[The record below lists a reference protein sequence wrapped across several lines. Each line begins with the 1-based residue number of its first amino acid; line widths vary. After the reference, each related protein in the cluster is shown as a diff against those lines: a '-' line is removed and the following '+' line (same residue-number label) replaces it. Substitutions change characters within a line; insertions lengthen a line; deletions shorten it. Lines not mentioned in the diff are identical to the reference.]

1 MAVLEICTYPNP
13 VLKQKA
19 FAITSIDDS
28 IRQLIEDMV
37 ETMYLAPGIGL
48 AANQVGKPLRLIVYD
63 VTPKDQPRNPAVL
76 INPEI
81 ISGEGTQSQE
91 EGCLSLPEYYTE
103 VKRQA
108 RVTVRGLSPQGEP
121 LEVCGEGLLAVVLQ
135 HEIDHLEGVLML
147 DRISALKRA
156 LYKKRR
162 QKQLKSEADGS
173 A

>member
-19 FAITSIDDS
+19 VPVTEIDHS
-28 IRQLIEDMV
+28 VQKLIGDMV
-37 ETMYLAPGIGL
+37 ETMYQAPGIGL

-63 VTPKDQPRNPAVL
+63 ITPRDQPRNPSAL

-81 ISGEGTQSQE
+81 VSGEGTQSQE
-91 EGCLSLPEYYTE
+91 EGCLSVPEYYTE

-121 LEVCGEGLLAVVLQ
+121 VEVSGEGLLAVVLQ

-162 QKQLKSEADGS
+162 QKQMKADDGPV
-173 A
+173 